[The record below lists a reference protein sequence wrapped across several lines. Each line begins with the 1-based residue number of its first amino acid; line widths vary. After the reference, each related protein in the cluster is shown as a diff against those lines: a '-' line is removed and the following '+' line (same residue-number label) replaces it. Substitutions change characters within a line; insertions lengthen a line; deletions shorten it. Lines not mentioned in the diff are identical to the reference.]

1 MRSKVVSALV
11 TLFVLLATSPA
22 YAATQPVGEPPPTD
36 NGRWVGVISVFVLL
50 GVAGTLIFIA
60 RAYSKNNDQ
69 RS

>member
-1 MRSKVVSALV
+1 MRTTAVTALT
-11 TLFVLLATSPA
+11 TLFVLLVTSPA

-36 NGRWVGVISVFVLL
+36 NGRWVGVISVFVIL

-69 RS
+69 QL